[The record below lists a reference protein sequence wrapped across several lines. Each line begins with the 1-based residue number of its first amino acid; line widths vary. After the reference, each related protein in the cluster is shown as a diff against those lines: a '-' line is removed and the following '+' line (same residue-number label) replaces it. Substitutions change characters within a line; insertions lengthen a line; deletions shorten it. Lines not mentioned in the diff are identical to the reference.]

1 MNNNMENN
9 KPIKSAPANQINLND
24 PHNKVRDKYI
34 EVHLPDD
41 ALGKVFCPTCA
52 QSITGIRLSSMG
64 WGLKRLIPCTHVL
77 WPEQE
82 ELIVQDMLKR
92 GL

>member
-9 KPIKSAPANQINLND
+9 KPIKSVPANQIKLIERQ
-24 PHNKVRDKYI
+24 PAIQAGYI

-41 ALGKVFCPTCA
+41 ALGKVFCPICA
-52 QSITGIRLSSMG
+52 QSITGIRLSNMG